1 MVQAI
6 FYLDDTS
13 AYSRMLITH
22 ENSRDVAVVGMA
34 CRLAGGINSP
44 EELWQAM
51 LEKKDLSGEI
61 PSMRW
66 EPYHARDVRNTKVLN
81 KATTR
86 GYFLDD
92 IEKFDA
98 ALFGI
103 SPKEAE
109 QMDPQ
114 QRLSLEVS
122 WEALENAGIPPQSLS
137 QSDTA
142 VFMGV
147 NSDDYSK
154 LLLEDLPGIE
164 AWMGIGTAFC
174 GVPNRIS
181 YHLDLM
187 GPSTAV
193 DAACASSLV
202 AIHHGRQAILQGESK
217 IAIAGGVNVLG
228 GPGLTR
234 VLDEAGAVSHDGS
247 CMSFDDDAHGYGRG
261 EGAAVVILKGMAD
274 AVADGDNIIAVLKGS
289 AVAQDGHTNGI
300 MAPNARAQEL
310 VAHQA
315 LKAGG
320 GLDALKVQYVEAH
333 ATSTPLGDP
342 TEVSAIASVYGHGRS
357 PENPVLIGSVKPNV
371 GHLEGGAGAVGF
383 IKAALAIKKGVLP
396 PQANLKK
403 LNTKINWKEAGV
415 KVVQETTE
423 WPESDDNRYAA
434 ICSYGYGGTVS
445 HAVIEGYPNLSE
457 AEDSGGEESSL
468 PHVLVISAPQERRM
482 AVQAA
487 ELASWISSGG
497 KEHNLSAIATTLAIR
512 RGHHDYRAAFVV
524 DSHEDAVERLNKFA
538 DGSVSEWTAQDRVL
552 DSGVNKGTVW
562 VFSGHGAQWKEMGQD
577 LIHDSVFRQAVA
589 ALDYIVESEMGFSAI
604 QALTDGDFDASDKV
618 QVLTYTM
625 QIGLIAVLRDK
636 GLKPQAVIGHS
647 VGELAASVAAGALT
661 AEEGALIVCKRA
673 VLYRQVMGL
682 GSMILVNS
690 QFSEME
696 SELNGREDIVAA
708 IDSSPS
714 SCVVSGETSA
724 VAEFDQCLKA
734 RGIKTF
740 KVKSDVAFHSPML
753 KGLVSPLKAALGNKI
768 CPRSP
773 TVKLYSSS
781 DPDPRT
787 ESLRDIEYWTSNMI
801 NPVLL
806 TAAVDAAVDD
816 GLRLFLEVS
825 SHPIVSQSI
834 SETVM
839 GKGIED
845 FSVYPTM
852 ERKKPA
858 KKSIHF
864 SIAQLYC
871 KGAADIQWEKQ
882 MGKNWAQGV
891 PGTHWSHKRFWK
903 HIENGPLGASAMHDV
918 EKHNLLGQGISVAG
932 ANTFMYTT
940 QLDDGTKP
948 FPGSHPLHGTEIVPA
963 AVLVNTFL
971 NATGAKSLSNI
982 VLRVPVAVSAKRDVQ
997 IIVQQDQI
1005 KIASTLTQDEGE
1017 TLDNTSWV
1025 THTTGSWSSDLSS
1038 AVGERQ
1044 KLDIAAIEAQIGTK
1058 LADSFSIEYLDKV
1071 GVSAMGFPWTV
1082 TKHYGNLKEM
1092 IARVDVAPDASE
1104 DLPWDSHSWAPML
1117 DAATSVGSTLFF
1129 NEPRLRMPAQID
1141 RVELYTDSLP
1151 PKTGYLYVA
1160 EAPDAGLAV
1169 DVCVLNESG
1178 DPLLKFF
1185 SMRFSEIEG
1194 TIGTSGSTESLVHQ
1208 VAWPPATF
1216 SEKPLPIS
1224 NVVLISGHGSAE
1236 KYVASLSD
1244 KVESIIKLDRAQ
1256 DIARSDLSIP
1266 LKSKETVIV
1275 YCPGQ
1280 VESIDVVPKASEL
1293 FISEVLDIVK
1303 FVVQSSLPTKVF
1315 VLTNRTSSGEDLT
1328 ALAQAPLHGLCR
1340 IIASELPD
1348 LWGALI
1354 DTEDSS
1360 FPLQAVKY
1368 VQGLDVIRMSDGVP
1382 RAARL
1387 RPFPREMVSEG
1398 VTNSK
1403 SLLPRPEGTYIV
1415 TGGIGALGLEV
1426 ADFLV
1431 EKGARRLV
1439 LVSRRVLPPRVDWG
1453 NLTGSIG
1460 AAVQKIQHLENLGA
1474 TIHVVAVDIG
1484 DSGGSENLEN
1494 ALDTLS
1500 LPPTL
1505 GVVHAAGVLE
1515 DQLVLETTADSF
1527 HRVLSPK
1534 ITGALALHSIFP
1546 PGSLDFFVLFSSC
1559 GQLFGFPGQSSY
1571 ASGNAFLDTLATHRR
1586 NLGDNAVAFQWTSW
1600 RGLGMA
1606 ASTDFI
1612 NAELESKGITDI
1624 TRDDA
1629 FRAWERVDKC
1639 DTDHAVI
1646 LRSLVFDE
1654 HEPLPVPILH
1664 DIAIRRAGTATANTS
1679 SAAADGA
1686 AGSDSLT
1693 NMSGPELKAC
1703 LDTKIRECVV
1713 SVLQLSGIDDVDSRA
1728 SLADLGVDSVMTVTL
1743 RKRLQSSLKIKV
1755 PPTLTWSH
1763 PTVGHLVGW
1772 YMEKLGPGST

>member
-1 MVQAI
+1 M
-6 FYLDDTS
+6 
-13 AYSRMLITH
+13 H
-22 ENSRDVAVVGMA
+22 EDSQDVAVVGMS

-44 EELWQAM
+44 EDLWQAM
-51 LEKKDLSGEI
+51 LDKKDLSGEI

-66 EPYHARDVRNTKVLN
+66 EPYHTRDVRNTKELS

-86 GYFLDD
+86 GYFLDAVED
-92 IEKFDA
+92 FDA
-98 ALFGI
+98 AFFGI

-202 AIHHGRQAILQGESK
+202 AIHHGRQSILQGESK
-217 IAIAGGVNVLG
+217 IAIAGGVNALC

-261 EGAAVVILKGMAD
+261 EGAAIVILKGMAD

-300 MAPNARAQEL
+300 MAPNGKAQEL
-310 VAHQA
+310 VAHKA
-315 LKAGG
+315 LKVGG
-320 GLDALKVQYVEAH
+320 VDALRVQYVEAH

-342 TEVSAIASVYGHGRS
+342 TEVSAIASVYGYGRS

-383 IKAALAIKKGVLP
+383 IKAALAIKKGILP

-403 LNTKINWKEAGV
+403 LNTKIDWKESGV

-423 WPESDDNRYAA
+423 WPGSDDKRSAA
-434 ICSYGYGGTVS
+434 ICSYGYGGTVA
-445 HAVIEGYPNLSE
+445 HAVIEGYFNSNDSGYSSESWESSE
-457 AEDSGGEESSL
+457 ASTF
-468 PHVLVISAPQERRM
+468 PNVLLISAPQERRM

-487 ELASWISSGG
+487 EQASWISSGG
-497 KEHNLSAIATTLAIR
+497 KDHELSAVATTLAIR

-524 DSHEDAVERLNKFA
+524 DSHEDAVESLNRFA
-538 DGSVSEWTAQDRVL
+538 SGSVTEWTAQDRVL
-552 DSGVNKGTVW
+552 DSRANKGTVW
-562 VFSGHGAQWKEMGQD
+562 VFSGHGAQWSEMGQD
-577 LIHDSVFRQAVA
+577 LIHDSLFRQAIEA
-589 ALDYIVESEMGFSAI
+589 FDHIVESEMGFSAI
-604 QALTDGDFDASDKV
+604 QALEDGDFDASDKV

-625 QIGLIAVLRDK
+625 QIGLIAVLRAK

-661 AEEGALIVCKRA
+661 AKEGALIVCKRA
-673 VLYRQVMGL
+673 NLYRQVMGL

-690 QFSEME
+690 RFSEME

-724 VAEFDQCLKA
+724 VAEFDQSLKA

-740 KVKSDVAFHSPML
+740 KVKTDVAFHSPML
-753 KGLVSPLKAALGNKI
+753 KTLVYPLQAALADLI
-768 CPRSP
+768 HPRSP

-787 ESLRDIEYWTSNMI
+787 ECLRDIKYWTNNMI
-801 NPVLL
+801 RPVLL
-806 TAAVDAAVDD
+806 TSAVDAAAED

-834 SETVM
+834 SETLM
-839 GKGIED
+839 GKGIND
-845 FSVYPTM
+845 FSVHSTM

-864 SIAQLYC
+864 GIAQLYC
-871 KGAADIQWEKQ
+871 RGADIQWEKQ
-882 MGKNWAQGV
+882 MGKNWVEGV
-891 PGTHWSHKRFWK
+891 PGTHWSHKPFWK
-903 HIENGPLGASAMHDV
+903 RIESGPLGASGHDV
-918 EKHNLLGQGISVAG
+918 ETHNLLGQGISVAG
-932 ANTFMYTT
+932 ANTFLYTT
-940 QLDDGTKP
+940 QLDDSTKP

-982 VLRVPVAVSAKRDVQ
+982 VLRVPVAVSAQRDVQ
-997 IIVQQDQI
+997 IIVQEDQI

-1017 TLDNTSWV
+1017 RPGNTSWV
-1025 THTTGSWSSDLSS
+1025 THTTGSWSSDDASV
-1038 AVGERQ
+1038 VGNRQ
-1044 KLDIAAIEAQIGTK
+1044 RVDIAGIEARIGTK
-1058 LADSFSIEYLDKV
+1058 LDNKFSIEYLDKV
-1071 GVSAMGFPWTV
+1071 GVSAMGFPWAV

-1092 IARVDVAPDASE
+1092 MARVDVAPDAAEDLVAE

-1141 RVELYTDSLP
+1141 RVEVYTDSLP
-1151 PKTGYLYVA
+1151 PKTGYLYVT
-1160 EAPDAGLAV
+1160 ENLDAVLAV
-1169 DVCVLNESG
+1169 DVCVLNENG

-1185 SMRFSEIEG
+1185 CMRFSEIEG
-1194 TIGTSGSTESLVHQ
+1194 TVGASGSTESLVHRL
-1208 VAWPPATF
+1208 AWLPATF
-1216 SEKPLPIS
+1216 SENPLSIS

-1236 KYVASLSD
+1236 KYIPTVSD
-1244 KVESIIKLDRAQ
+1244 KFASVIKLNRAQ
-1256 DIARSDLSIP
+1256 DLSGADLSMP

-1280 VESIDVVPKASEL
+1280 VESIDDVPKTSEL
-1293 FISEVLDIVK
+1293 FISELLDIVK
-1303 FVVQSSLPTKVF
+1303 FVVQNSLPTKVF
-1315 VLTNRTSSGEDLT
+1315 VLTNKTYAGEGLT

-1354 DTEDSS
+1354 DTEGSC
-1360 FPLQAVKY
+1360 FPFQAIKY
-1368 VQGLDVIRMSDGVP
+1368 VQGADVIRLSDGVP
-1382 RAARL
+1382 RTARL
-1387 RPFPREMVSEG
+1387 RPFPREVVSEG
-1398 VTNSK
+1398 VNPK
-1403 SLLPRPEGTYIV
+1403 SLLPRPEGTYII

-1439 LVSRRVLPPRVDWG
+1439 LVSRRAFPPRNDWG
-1453 NLTGSIG
+1453 NLTGSIE
-1460 AAVQKIQHLENLGA
+1460 AAAQKIKHLENLGA
-1474 TIHVVAVDIG
+1474 TIYVVAVDIG
-1484 DSGGSENLEN
+1484 APGGAENLKS

-1527 HRVLSPK
+1527 HRVLQPK
-1534 ITGALALHSIFP
+1534 IAGALALHSMFP
-1546 PGSLDFFVLFSSC
+1546 PGSLDFLVLFSSC

-1624 TRDDA
+1624 TRDEA
-1629 FRAWERVDKC
+1629 FRAWEHAAKC
-1639 DTDHAVI
+1639 NTDHAVV
-1646 LRSLVFDE
+1646 LRSLTFDE
-1654 HEPLPVPILH
+1654 HEPLPVPILQ
-1664 DIAIRRAGTATANTS
+1664 DIAPRRVNTAADKT
-1679 SAAADGA
+1679 SAAAGA
-1686 AGSDSLT
+1686 AGSESIT
-1693 NMSGPELKAC
+1693 QMSGPEQKAH

-1713 SVLQLSGIDDVDSRA
+1713 SVLHLGGIDEVDSRA
-1728 SLADLGVDSVMTVTL
+1728 ALADLGVDSVMTVTL
-1743 RKRLQSSLKIKV
+1743 RRKLQSSLTIKV

-1763 PTVGHLVGW
+1763 PTVGHLVDW
-1772 YMEKLGPGST
+1772 YVEKLAAGSA

>member
-1 MVQAI
+1 
-6 FYLDDTS
+6 
-13 AYSRMLITH
+13 MLIMH
-22 ENSRDVAVVGMA
+22 EDSQDVAVVGMS

-44 EELWQAM
+44 EDLWQAM
-51 LEKKDLSGEI
+51 LDKKDLSGEI

-66 EPYHARDVRNTKVLN
+66 EPYHTRDVRNTKELS

-86 GYFLDD
+86 GYFLDAVED
-92 IEKFDA
+92 FDA
-98 ALFGI
+98 AFFGI

-202 AIHHGRQAILQGESK
+202 AIHHGRQSILQGESK
-217 IAIAGGVNVLG
+217 IAIAGGVNALC

-261 EGAAVVILKGMAD
+261 EGAAIVILKGMAD

-300 MAPNARAQEL
+300 MAPNGKAQEL
-310 VAHQA
+310 VAHKA
-315 LKAGG
+315 LKVGG
-320 GLDALKVQYVEAH
+320 VDALRVQYVEAH

-342 TEVSAIASVYGHGRS
+342 TEVSAIASVYGYGRS

-383 IKAALAIKKGVLP
+383 IKAALAIKKGILP

-403 LNTKINWKEAGV
+403 LNTKIDWKESGV

-423 WPESDDNRYAA
+423 WPGSDDKRSAA
-434 ICSYGYGGTVS
+434 ICSYGYGGTVA
-445 HAVIEGYPNLSE
+445 HAVIEGYFNSNDSGYSSESWESSE
-457 AEDSGGEESSL
+457 ASTF
-468 PHVLVISAPQERRM
+468 PNVLLISAPQERRM

-487 ELASWISSGG
+487 EQASWISSGG
-497 KEHNLSAIATTLAIR
+497 KDHELSAVATTLAIR

-524 DSHEDAVERLNKFA
+524 DSHEDAVESLNRFA
-538 DGSVSEWTAQDRVL
+538 SGSVTEWTAQDRVL
-552 DSGVNKGTVW
+552 DSRANKGTVW
-562 VFSGHGAQWKEMGQD
+562 VFSGHGAQWSEMGQD
-577 LIHDSVFRQAVA
+577 LIHDSLFRQAIEA
-589 ALDYIVESEMGFSAI
+589 FDHIVESEMGFSAI
-604 QALTDGDFDASDKV
+604 QALEDGDFDASDKV

-625 QIGLIAVLRDK
+625 QIGLIAVLRAK

-661 AEEGALIVCKRA
+661 AKEGALIVCKRA
-673 VLYRQVMGL
+673 NLYRQVMGL

-690 QFSEME
+690 RFSEME

-724 VAEFDQCLKA
+724 VAEFDQSLKA

-740 KVKSDVAFHSPML
+740 KVKTDVAFHSPML
-753 KGLVSPLKAALGNKI
+753 KTLVYPLQAALADLI
-768 CPRSP
+768 HPRSP

-787 ESLRDIEYWTSNMI
+787 ECLRDIKYWTNNMI
-801 NPVLL
+801 RPVLL
-806 TAAVDAAVDD
+806 TSAVDAAAED

-834 SETVM
+834 SETLM
-839 GKGIED
+839 GKGIND
-845 FSVYPTM
+845 FSVHSTM

-864 SIAQLYC
+864 GIAQLYC
-871 KGAADIQWEKQ
+871 RGADIQWEKQ
-882 MGKNWAQGV
+882 MGKNWVEGV
-891 PGTHWSHKRFWK
+891 PGTHWSHKPFWK
-903 HIENGPLGASAMHDV
+903 RIESGPLGASGHDV
-918 EKHNLLGQGISVAG
+918 ETHNLLGQGISVAG
-932 ANTFMYTT
+932 ANTFLYTT
-940 QLDDGTKP
+940 QLDDSTKP

-982 VLRVPVAVSAKRDVQ
+982 VLRVPVAVSAQRDVQ
-997 IIVQQDQI
+997 IIVQEDQI

-1017 TLDNTSWV
+1017 RPGNTSWV
-1025 THTTGSWSSDLSS
+1025 THTTGSWSSDDASV
-1038 AVGERQ
+1038 VGNRQ
-1044 KLDIAAIEAQIGTK
+1044 RVDIAGIEARIGTK
-1058 LADSFSIEYLDKV
+1058 LDNKFSIEYLDKV
-1071 GVSAMGFPWTV
+1071 GVSAMGFPWAV

-1092 IARVDVAPDASE
+1092 MARVDVAPDAAEDLVAE

-1141 RVELYTDSLP
+1141 RVEVYTDSLP
-1151 PKTGYLYVA
+1151 PKTGYLYVT
-1160 EAPDAGLAV
+1160 ENLDAVLAV
-1169 DVCVLNESG
+1169 DVCVLNENG

-1185 SMRFSEIEG
+1185 CMRFSEIEG
-1194 TIGTSGSTESLVHQ
+1194 TVGASGSTESLVHRL
-1208 VAWPPATF
+1208 AWLPATF
-1216 SEKPLPIS
+1216 SENPLSIS

-1236 KYVASLSD
+1236 KYIPTVSD
-1244 KVESIIKLDRAQ
+1244 KFASVIKLNRAQ
-1256 DIARSDLSIP
+1256 DLSGADLSMP

-1280 VESIDVVPKASEL
+1280 VESIDDVPKTSEL
-1293 FISEVLDIVK
+1293 FISELLDIVK
-1303 FVVQSSLPTKVF
+1303 FVVQNSLPTKVF
-1315 VLTNRTSSGEDLT
+1315 VLTNKTYAGEGLT

-1354 DTEDSS
+1354 DTEGSC
-1360 FPLQAVKY
+1360 FPFQAIKY
-1368 VQGLDVIRMSDGVP
+1368 VQGADVIRLSDGVP
-1382 RAARL
+1382 RTARL
-1387 RPFPREMVSEG
+1387 RPFPREVVSEG
-1398 VTNSK
+1398 VNPK
-1403 SLLPRPEGTYIV
+1403 SLLPRPEGTYII

-1439 LVSRRVLPPRVDWG
+1439 LVSRRAFPPRNDWG
-1453 NLTGSIG
+1453 NLTGSIE
-1460 AAVQKIQHLENLGA
+1460 AAAQKIKHLENLGA
-1474 TIHVVAVDIG
+1474 TIYVVAVDIG
-1484 DSGGSENLEN
+1484 APGGAENLKS

-1527 HRVLSPK
+1527 HRVLQPK
-1534 ITGALALHSIFP
+1534 IAGALALHSMFP
-1546 PGSLDFFVLFSSC
+1546 PGSLDFLVLFSSC

-1624 TRDDA
+1624 TRDEA
-1629 FRAWERVDKC
+1629 FRAWEHAAKC
-1639 DTDHAVI
+1639 NTDHAVV
-1646 LRSLVFDE
+1646 LRSLTFDE
-1654 HEPLPVPILH
+1654 HEPLPVPILQ
-1664 DIAIRRAGTATANTS
+1664 DIAPRRVNTAADKT
-1679 SAAADGA
+1679 SAAAGA
-1686 AGSDSLT
+1686 AGSESIT
-1693 NMSGPELKAC
+1693 QMSGPEQKAH

-1713 SVLQLSGIDDVDSRA
+1713 SVLHLGGIDEVDSRA
-1728 SLADLGVDSVMTVTL
+1728 ALADLGVDSVMTVTL
-1743 RKRLQSSLKIKV
+1743 RRKLQSSLTIKV

-1763 PTVGHLVGW
+1763 PTVGHLVDW
-1772 YMEKLGPGST
+1772 YVEKLAAGSA

>member
-1 MVQAI
+1 
-6 FYLDDTS
+6 
-13 AYSRMLITH
+13 MLTIQ
-22 ENSRDVAVVGMA
+22 ELPQDVAVVGMA
-34 CRLAGGINSP
+34 CRLAGGIESP

-51 LEKKDLSGEI
+51 LEKKDFSGEV
-61 PSMRW
+61 PRMRW
-66 EPYHARDVRNTKVLN
+66 EPYHARDVRNTKVLS

-86 GYFLDD
+86 GYFLDALED
-92 IEKFDA
+92 FDA
-98 ALFGI
+98 AFFGI

-122 WEALENAGIPPQSLS
+122 WEALENAGIPPQNLS

-181 YHLDLM
+181 YHMDLM

-217 IAIAGGVNVLG
+217 IAIAGGVNALC

-234 VLDEAGAVSHDGS
+234 VMDEAGAVCHEGS

-261 EGAAVVILKGMAD
+261 EGAAVVILKRMAD

-300 MAPNARAQEL
+300 MAPNGKAQEL
-310 VAHQA
+310 VAHKA
-315 LKAGG
+315 LKAAR
-320 GLDALKVQYVEAH
+320 LDASRVQYVEAH

-342 TEVSAIASVYGHGRS
+342 TEVSAIAKVYGSGRL

-383 IKAALAIKKGVLP
+383 IKAALTINKGVLP

-403 LNTKINWKEAGV
+403 LNTKIDWEKSGV
-415 KVVQETTE
+415 KVVQETRE
-423 WPESDDNRYAA
+423 WPGCEDNRCAA
-434 ICSYGYGGTVS
+434 ICSYGYGGTVA
-445 HAVIEGYPNLSE
+445 HAIIEGHSKGSQYSSE
-457 AEDSGGEESSL
+457 AEESDEASTFPTIL
-468 PHVLVISAPQERRM
+468 LISAPQDRRM

-487 ELASWISSGG
+487 KQASWISSGG
-497 KEHNLSAIATTLAIR
+497 REYNLRTIATTLAMR

-524 DSHEDAVERLNKFA
+524 DSHDDAVNSLTAFSN
-538 DGSVSEWTAQDRVL
+538 GSVNAWTAQDRVL
-552 DSGVNKGTVW
+552 DSGANRGTVW

-577 LIHDSVFRQAVA
+577 LLHDPVFRQAVA
-589 ALDYIVESEMGFSAI
+589 ALDRIIKSEMDFSAI
-604 QALTDGDFDASDKV
+604 QALEDGDFDCSDKV

-625 QIGLIAVLRDK
+625 QIGLSAVLRAK

-647 VGELAASVAAGALT
+647 VGEVAASVAAGALT
-661 AEEGALIVCKRA
+661 ADEGALLICKRA
-673 VLYRQVMGL
+673 TLYRQVMGL

-690 QFSEME
+690 RFSEIA
-696 SELNGREDIVAA
+696 SELDGREDIVAA

-714 SCVVSGETSA
+714 SCVISGEAVA
-724 VAEFDQCLKA
+724 VAEFDQSLKD

-740 KVKSDVAFHSPML
+740 KVKTDVAFHSPML
-753 KGLVSPLKAALGNKI
+753 KRLVSPLQTAVADSLH
-768 CPRSP
+768 PRSP

-787 ESLRDIEYWTSNMI
+787 ECLRDIKYWTNNMI
-801 NPVLL
+801 DPVLL
-806 TAAVDAAVDD
+806 TSAVDAAAKD

-834 SETVM
+834 SETLM
-839 GKGIED
+839 DKGIED
-845 FSVYPTM
+845 FSVFSTM

-858 KKSIHF
+858 KKSIQF

-871 KGAADIQWEKQ
+871 RGADIQWKKQ
-882 MGKNWAQGV
+882 MGRNWAQGV
-891 PGTHWSHKRFWK
+891 PGTHWNHKPFWK
-903 HIENGPLGASAMHDV
+903 HIESGPLGASTMHDV
-918 EKHNLLGQGISVAG
+918 EKHNLLGQDIPVAG
-932 ANTFMYTT
+932 TNIFMYKT
-940 QLDDGTKP
+940 QLDNNSKP
-948 FPGSHPLHGTEIVPA
+948 FPGNHPLHGTEIVPA
-963 AVLVNTFL
+963 AVLINTFL

-982 VLRVPVAVSAKRDVQ
+982 SLRVPVAISAPRDVQ
-997 IIVQQDQI
+997 VLVQQDQI
-1005 KIASTLTQDEGE
+1005 KIVSTLTQDGGE
-1017 TLDNTSWV
+1017 QPVNTSWV
-1025 THTTGSWSSDLSS
+1025 THTTGSWSSEASS
-1038 AVGERQ
+1038 VAGDRQ
-1044 KLDIAAIEAQIGTK
+1044 KLNIAAIEARIGTK
-1058 LADSFSIEYLDKV
+1058 LADNFSIEYLDKV
-1071 GVSAMGFPWTV
+1071 GVSAMGFPWAV

-1092 IARVDVAPDASE
+1092 MARVDVAPDTAE
-1104 DLPWDSHSWAPML
+1104 DLAAEDQTWDPHSWAPML
-1117 DAATSVGSTLFF
+1117 DAATSVSSTLFF
-1129 NEPRLRMPAQID
+1129 SEPRLRMPAQID
-1141 RVELYTDSLP
+1141 RVEVYTDSLP
-1151 PKTGYLYVA
+1151 PKTGYLYVE
-1160 EAPDAGLAV
+1160 EAPNAGLAV
-1169 DVCVLNESG
+1169 DVCVLDESG
-1178 DPLLKFF
+1178 EPLLKVF

-1194 TIGTSGSTESLVHQ
+1194 TAGASGSTESLVHQ
-1208 VAWPPATF
+1208 VAWPPAIF
-1216 SEKPLPIS
+1216 SETPLSIS
-1224 NVVLISGHGSAE
+1224 NVVLISGHSPTE
-1236 KYVASLSD
+1236 KYITNLSD
-1244 KVESIIKLDRAQ
+1244 KFASVIKLSRAK
-1256 DIARSDLSIP
+1256 DLSGADLSIP

-1280 VESIDVVPKASEL
+1280 AESIDDIPKTSEL
-1293 FISEVLDIVK
+1293 FISELLDIVK
-1303 FVVQSSLPTKVF
+1303 FVAQSSLPTKVF
-1315 VLTNRTSSGEDLT
+1315 VLTDRSFAGEDLT

-1340 IIASELPD
+1340 IIASEHPD

-1360 FPLQAVKY
+1360 FPFQAIKY
-1368 VQGLDVIRMSDGVP
+1368 VQGQDVIRMSDGVP
-1382 RAARL
+1382 RTARL
-1387 RPFPREMVSEG
+1387 RSFPREMVS
-1398 VTNSK
+1398 NSINPK
-1403 SLLPRPEGTYIV
+1403 SLLPGPEGTYVI

-1439 LVSRRVLPPRVDWG
+1439 LVSRRPFPPRRDWE
-1453 NLTGSIG
+1453 NLTGSMG
-1460 AAVQKIQHLENLGA
+1460 AAAQKIKHLENLGA
-1474 TIHVVAVDIG
+1474 SIYFVAADIG
-1484 DSGGSENLEN
+1484 APDGSDNLKN

-1500 LPPTL
+1500 LPPIL

-1515 DQLVLETTADSF
+1515 DQIVLATTMDSF

-1534 ITGALALHSIFP
+1534 IAGALTLHSIFP

-1586 NLGDNAVAFQWTSW
+1586 NLGDNAIAFQWTSW

-1612 NAELESKGITDI
+1612 NAELESKGITDV
-1624 TRDDA
+1624 TRDEA
-1629 FRAWERVDKC
+1629 FRAWEHVAKC
-1639 DTDHAVI
+1639 DTDHAVV
-1646 LRSLVFDE
+1646 LRSLAFDE
-1654 HEPLPVPILH
+1654 NEPLPVPILN
-1664 DIAIRRAGTATANTS
+1664 DIAVRRAGKAPATA
-1679 SAAADGA
+1679 SAADDGA
-1686 AGSDSLT
+1686 AGSDNT
-1693 NMSGPELKAC
+1693 THMSGPELKAY
-1703 LDTKIRECVV
+1703 LDTKVRECVV
-1713 SVLQLSGIDDVDSRA
+1713 SVLQLSGIDEVNSRA
-1728 SLADLGVDSVMTVTL
+1728 ALADLGVDSVMTVTL
-1743 RKRLQSSLKIKV
+1743 RKQLQSSLKVKV

-1772 YMEKLGPGST
+1772 YMEKLGPGGA